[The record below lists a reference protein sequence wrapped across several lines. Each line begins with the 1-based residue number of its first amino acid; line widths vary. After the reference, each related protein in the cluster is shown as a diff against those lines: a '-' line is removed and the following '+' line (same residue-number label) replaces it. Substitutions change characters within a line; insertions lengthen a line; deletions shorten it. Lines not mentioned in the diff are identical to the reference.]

1 MADKCIDIL
10 DFFESFGNNP
20 TDEHLR
26 TIEKW
31 IEDSNEN
38 KEILKDYYKLSW
50 ALLYLQKEKK
60 FNTEKALE
68 KVKIMI
74 RKNDS

>member
-10 DFFESFGNNP
+10 DFFESFDNNP
-20 TDEHLR
+20 TDEYLR

-31 IEDSNEN
+31 IEYSNEN